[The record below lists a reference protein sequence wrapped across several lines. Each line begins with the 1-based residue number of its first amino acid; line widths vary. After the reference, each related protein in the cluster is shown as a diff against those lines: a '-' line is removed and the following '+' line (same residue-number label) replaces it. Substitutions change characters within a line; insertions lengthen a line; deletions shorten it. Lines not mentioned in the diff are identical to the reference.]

1 MEAQE
6 IQRNPYLGTGTDRI
20 VKCRT
25 KTKVLKQKPE
35 DSGIITVLNKNKG
48 QFKTVCFVKQSNIRA
63 KERYFQISKNKSVP
77 VYLRPT
83 PLQETLNDLLLI
95 LEGKFEM

>member
-1 MEAQE
+1 MGKRQYLKCLMAEFFQKKGCNCHILEAQE

-35 DSGIITVLNKNKG
+35 DSGIITVLNENKG

-63 KERYFQISKNKSVP
+63 K
-77 VYLRPT
+77 
-83 PLQETLNDLLLI
+83 
-95 LEGKFEM
+95 